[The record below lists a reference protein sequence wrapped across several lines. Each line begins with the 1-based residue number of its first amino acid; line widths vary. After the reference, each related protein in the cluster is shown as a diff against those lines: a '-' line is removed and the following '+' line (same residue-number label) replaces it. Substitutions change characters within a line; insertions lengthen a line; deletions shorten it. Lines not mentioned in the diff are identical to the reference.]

1 MLFSS
6 KHPRTDLNSVRPRH
20 RSPSQAMDL
29 FNGVMHRA
37 VVLDRHPPPEAT
49 WTVME
54 AAKHEVALTIDL

>member
-1 MLFSS
+1 
-6 KHPRTDLNSVRPRH
+6 
-20 RSPSQAMDL
+20 MDL